1 MAIMQIG
8 TLLALKYGSEAMG
21 TTSTD
26 KPKQKGNIVVTSS
39 CAILGGAFADMA
51 YTAAKNGC
59 DGLVRSG
66 AVKLSSSNIRVNAVA
81 PKGMEYQLEK
91 IAEEIRNGSDT
102 IYQRFGLGGDQRYYY
117 NRSAAP
123 EIANVAVFLASD
135 LAIAISCQGE
145 PRERTRIRPWE
156 CESMRKMHG
165 P

>member
-1 MAIMQIG
+1 
-8 TLLALKYGSEAMG
+8 
-21 TTSTD
+21 
-26 KPKQKGNIVVTSS
+26 
-39 CAILGGAFADMA
+39 
-51 YTAAKNGC
+51 
-59 DGLVRSG
+59 
-66 AVKLSSSNIRVNAVA
+66 
-81 PKGMEYQLEK
+81 MEYQLEK

-145 PRERTRIRPWE
+145 PRERTRIVSSSSPVSPEGSEWSGGGPCNQAELISGQRPWE